1 MAERIENSQ
10 SKARYSKPKLSIYG
24 EFANLTAGGVGSI
37 VEGAM
42 GSAITMQQV
51 RP

>member
-1 MAERIENSQ
+1 MSDRIENSQ
-10 SKARYSKPKLSIYG
+10 SKAQYSKPKLSIYG

-42 GSAITMQQV
+42 AAGLMMQ
-51 RP
+51 RA